1 VIGVVLAALLR
12 RRRPL
17 AWLAVWSLLEAL
29 PAVLSGYAIARAV
42 DHGFLAGRPA
52 TGLAWLGLLA
62 VAVLI
67 GAYGTRRAYRCLAD
81 LVEPFRD
88 DLVEHV
94 VTGTLRR
101 CGEPEKNAD
110 PGAVSRLIH
119 QVEIVRD
126 TLAGWIMT
134 VRGFG
139 FALAGALL
147 GMVSL
152 APVLLLFVLPPL
164 LIGLASFAAAVPAMV
179 SRQRAYVCA
188 DERLG
193 DSTGEAAAALRD
205 VVACGAEDQ
214 IGASVGAGVDA
225 QARAERAIATM
236 AAVRSLSL
244 AVGGYLPLV
253 LLLVGAPWLI
263 RRGVSVGA
271 VLGALTYVLHGL
283 LPAVH
288 TLVRGLGGGGLRL
301 AVTLDRVLRAYPPPP
316 PAAPG
321 GGARPSGADLV
332 LRGVTFRY
340 GPHAEPVLA
349 DLDLVVERGAHLAI
363 LGASGIGK
371 STLAALLA
379 GMLRPQ
385 GGEIRLGGVPLDRLD
400 TATLARH
407 RVLIPQEAYVFT
419 GTLLDNLTYLRP
431 DASLDEVAAAAA
443 AIGLSPL
450 VQRLGGYRASL
461 DPRALSA
468 GERQLV
474 ALTRAYLSPAALV
487 LLDEATCHLDPVAE
501 LRAERAFAARP
512 GSLVVVAHRISSA
525 LRARRILVLDGTG
538 ARLGSH
544 DELLA
549 GSDLYRAL
557 VGYWQPADP
566 LQPTSLLRDPDGF
579 QPVATT
585 GLAHDGRHVVA
596 HGADRQ
602 VQPAS
607 DVGARHA

>member
-1 VIGVVLAALLR
+1 MIRVVLAALLR

-29 PAVLSGYAIARAV
+29 PAMLSGYAIARAV
-42 DHGFLAGRPA
+42 DHGFLAGRPV

-67 GAYGTRRAYRCLAD
+67 GAYGTRRTYRCLAD

-101 CGEPEKNAD
+101 CGESAKNAD

-147 GMVSL
+147 GMASL

-179 SRQRAYVCA
+179 SRQRAYVYA

-193 DSTGEAAAALRD
+193 DRTGEAAAALRD
-205 VVACGAEDQ
+205 IVACGAEDQ
-214 IGASVGAGVDA
+214 IGASVGACVDA

-244 AVGGYLPLV
+244 AVSGYLPLV
-253 LLLVGAPWLI
+253 VLLVGAPWLI

-301 AVTLDRVLRAYPPPP
+301 VVTLDRVLRVYPPPP
-316 PAAPG
+316 PATAASG
-321 GGARPSGADLV
+321 VRPSGTDLV

-340 GPHAEPVLA
+340 GPHAEPVLT
-349 DLDLVVERGAHLAI
+349 DLDLVVEPGAHLAI

-379 GMLRPQ
+379 GTLRPQ
-385 GGEIRLGGVPLDRLD
+385 HGEIRLGGVPLDRLG

-431 DASLDEVAAAAA
+431 DASLDEVAAAAE

-450 VQRLGGYRASL
+450 VRRLGGYRASL

-525 LRARRILVLDGTG
+525 LRARRILVLDGTD

-566 LQPTSLLRDPDGF
+566 LQPTSLLRETDGF

-596 HGADRQ
+596 YGADRQ
-602 VQPAS
+602 VQPAR